1 VANSSPSRSELAR
14 FALMC
19 AAAEEA
25 GPLSAYDGSGAPL
38 PLPSPP
44 AWMLAGQR
52 LAGWVTALD
61 VLFHVGPIVIDSRR
75 CLYGWV
81 LENDDGSTVII
92 RGTANI
98 IEWIEDGDG
107 VAIDFS
113 GAGKVERGF
122 CNLTQS
128 LWFRPVE
135 GPEQTLL
142 ASLLNAKS
150 VTVAGHSLGAA
161 MASIFSLE
169 LAERGIPVKG
179 RYFESPRP
187 GDATFA
193 HTFDAQVNDYMVVRY
208 EPDLV
213 PDLPPL
219 GFSPLSNV
227 LGLPANPAIC
237 DNPLCNHHAINIA
250 WLLDPTSTAIV
261 AGCAT

>member
-1 VANSSPSRSELAR
+1 MLIDRPSLAR

-25 GPLSAYDGSGAPL
+25 GPLSAYNASGAPL
-38 PLPSPP
+38 ALPPPP
-44 AWMLAGQR
+44 AWMLVGQR
-52 LAGWVTALD
+52 LAGWITALD
-61 VLFHVGPIVIDSRR
+61 VLFQVGPLVIDSRR

-107 VAIDFS
+107 VPIPYSS
-113 GAGKVERGF
+113 GGRVERGF

-135 GPEQTLL
+135 GPEEMLL
-142 ASLLNAKS
+142 ASLLGAKS
-150 VTVAGHSLGAA
+150 VTVTGHSLGAA

-193 HTFDAQVNDYMVVRY
+193 HTFDTKVNDYIVVRY

-227 LGLPANPAIC
+227 LELPANPAIC
-237 DNPLCNHHAINIA
+237 DNPLCSHHCQNIA
-250 WLLDPTSTAIV
+250 WLLDSTSTTIV